1 MASYSTSRW
10 TLCNFLSVAGNRAAE
25 RRLARSE
32 LFDAE
37 WYQATQVPAL
47 TLDEAARHYLQ
58 EGAALGLSPS
68 PLFDGP
74 WYLENNTDVAA
85 IGLNPLLHYLDS
97 GRAEGR
103 QICPY
108 VDPKA
113 VAQVAASDLFD
124 AEWYRATQAPSV
136 TLAQAARHYLQQ
148 GAARGRSPSPLFD
161 GPWYLANNLDV
172 AAAGLNP
179 LLHYLNSGRAEGRL
193 ICSVAAPELVARIA
207 ASDLFDTEWYRAT
220 QAPSVTPAQA
230 AQHYLQEGA
239 ALGLSPSPLFDGPW
253 YLENNADVATI
264 GLNPLLHYLD
274 NGRSEE
280 RPICPV
286 ADPELVARIAT
297 SDLFDAEWYRSTQA
311 PEVAPTQAARHY
323 LQEGA
328 ARGLSPSPLFDGPW
342 YLKNNADVAEAGLN
356 PLLHYLNDGL
366 LEGRPIC
373 SFADPV
379 ALARIEGSDLFDAEW
394 YSTTHAPD
402 LLPNQAVRHYLREGA
417 ALGMN
422 PGPLFDGEWYLG
434 NNVDVARA
442 GSNPLLHYLESGRAE
457 GRPLRLAYARDTGA
471 HVIETLPVVL
481 RESTIARIVVVV
493 HAFYLD
499 VFEELLPHLVRA
511 IPHFDLL
518 VSTDQPAKKSAI
530 EAAAARAG
538 LAHRCRVVL
547 AENRGRNFG
556 PLVAVFAQDILRY
569 DLVLHVHTK
578 KSLFSGAEQTRWR
591 DEIYRALFANAACA
605 AIALSLF
612 EVDSRIGLFFPDTS
626 AHIVYWAHTWL
637 SNIGAGHGLLA
648 RLGLPY
654 DGFDEYLDYPVG
666 GMFWARVDA
675 LRPLLTAGLTLADF
689 PEEQGQTDGTLAHA
703 IERLIPLVC
712 RARGYCAV
720 CFDYDRGV
728 ARFDSS
734 SRNWRQY
741 SARTQCQ
748 ALLALQDVDLVSFD
762 LFDTLVSRPARR
774 PDAVLKLVEHRV
786 ATEEGRPIPL
796 FTERRAAENRVRAR
810 KHHQGDVNL
819 TEIYAELAASG
830 TIPGDVVARAQAL
843 EKRIDLG
850 ALRPRSEV
858 IEILKA
864 AHERGKRI
872 VLMTDTYYE
881 EADIR
886 GILRTIGVADLF
898 AALYVSNAFGARKDR
913 GDLWRHVE
921 EVEAV
926 PRARWLHVGD
936 NEHSDIQA
944 ACDRRIPYL
953 HVAHP
958 AKILA
963 QSGFVRDEGDL
974 ARTWSSDLIIGH
986 AMLTLCRN
994 PFLDRACP
1002 PYISLGSARDVGYVV
1017 FGPLMLLFMS
1027 WLIRHEALGR
1037 VERLYFLA
1045 REGDFLVKVYRLIR
1059 ERYGLSHLPEGRY
1072 FHVSR
1077 QVAIGAALG
1086 TSFRPELVTGAG
1098 RYAGSIQSLLWN
1110 RASFTAP
1117 AHLGLG
1123 SRDVRLPA
1131 DAPVVERVMSD
1142 LEPEIIA
1149 HGADLNA
1156 RFRAYARQEG
1166 LDADGRHAVVDVG
1179 YSATIQKMMQVALGQ
1194 ALIGFYM
1201 TTFDTAQGVAA
1212 EGGAAFSCFRA
1223 GTEDPEKSS
1232 LPVLAYGLAVEA
1244 FLTAPHGQVVGYET
1258 AGRRIAPVFKADPRT
1273 PAEHGI
1279 LAELH
1284 AGAEQYIIDT
1294 LDLYGPCLLQ
1304 ADIPSRGP
1312 QEFLR
1317 LLMQGLIATPSE
1329 PMRTLG
1335 VEDDFCGLPIHKVYA
1350 GAGSPASG

>member
-1 MASYSTSRW
+1 MKIRHLFRFIDYRST
-10 TLCNFLSVAGNRAAE
+10 E
-25 RRLARSE
+25 RRLENSE
-32 LFDAE
+32 LFDAI
-37 WYQATQVPAL
+37 WYQAMYVPEL
-47 TLDEAARHYLQ
+47 SLNQAARHYLRH
-58 EGAALGLSPS
+58 GAALGFSPS

-74 WYLENNTDVAA
+74 YYLANNPDVAA
-85 IGLNPLLHYLDS
+85 AGTNPLLHYLDNGRAEGRPIWLVANPEVVARIAASELFDEDWYRATQASDVEPDQSARHYLLEGATRGLSPGPRFDGPWYLANNPDVAAAGLNPLLHYLDS

-103 QICPY
+103 LIRP
-108 VDPKA
+108 
-113 VAQVAASDLFD
+113 VAEPVAAALVAASDLFD
-124 AEWYRATQAPSV
+124 AGWYCETQALGV
-136 TLAQAARHYLQQ
+136 TLDQAARHYLQE
-148 GAARGRSPSPLFD
+148 GAANDLSPGPLFD
-161 GPWYLANNLDV
+161 GPWYLANNADV
-172 AAAGLNP
+172 AAAGQNPLLHYLNHGRTEGRPTSPFVDPGALAAVEGSDLFDMEWYRTTYVPDLLPHQAARHYLREGAARGRKPGPLFDGAWYLGNNPDVANAGLNP
-179 LLHYLNSGRAEGRL
+179 LLHYL
-193 ICSVAAPELVARIA
+193 
-207 ASDLFDTEWYRAT
+207 T
-220 QAPSVTPAQA
+220 
-230 AQHYLQEGA
+230 
-239 ALGLSPSPLFDGPW
+239 
-253 YLENNADVATI
+253 
-264 GLNPLLHYLD
+264 
-274 NGRSEE
+274 
-280 RPICPV
+280 
-286 ADPELVARIAT
+286 
-297 SDLFDAEWYRSTQA
+297 
-311 PEVAPTQAARHY
+311 
-323 LQEGA
+323 
-328 ARGLSPSPLFDGPW
+328 
-342 YLKNNADVAEAGLN
+342 
-356 PLLHYLNDGL
+356 
-366 LEGRPIC
+366 
-373 SFADPV
+373 
-379 ALARIEGSDLFDAEW
+379 
-394 YSTTHAPD
+394 
-402 LLPNQAVRHYLREGA
+402 
-417 ALGMN
+417 
-422 PGPLFDGEWYLG
+422 
-434 NNVDVARA
+434 
-442 GSNPLLHYLESGRAE
+442 SGRAE
-457 GRPLRLAYARDTGA
+457 GRPIRLTCSRDAQAR
-471 HVIETLPVVL
+471 VIETRPVVL
-481 RESTIARIVVVV
+481 RQTISARIVVVV
-493 HAFYLD
+493 HAFYVD
-499 VFEELLPHLVRA
+499 VFEELLPHLLRA
-511 IPHFDLL
+511 ILLFDLL
-518 VSTDQPAKKSAI
+518 VSTDEPGKKQAL
-530 EAAAARAG
+530 EAAADRAG

-547 AENRGRNFG
+547 TENRGRNFG
-556 PLVAVFAQDILRY
+556 PLVTVLAPDILRY

-612 EVDSRIGLFFPDTS
+612 EEDSRIGLFFPETS
-626 AHIVYWAHTWL
+626 AHIVYWAHAWL
-637 SNIGAGHGLLA
+637 SNIGTGYGLLD

-654 DGFDEYLDYPVG
+654 DAFDEYIDYPVG

-675 LRPLLTAGLTLADF
+675 LRPLLTAELTPQDF
-689 PEEQGQTDGTLAHA
+689 PEEHGQTDGTLAHA
-703 IERLIPLVC
+703 IERVIPIVC
-712 RARGYCAV
+712 RTQGYRAV
-720 CFDYDRGV
+720 CLDYDRGL
-728 ARFDSS
+728 ARCGGSA
-734 SRNWRQY
+734 RNWHQY
-741 SARTQCQ
+741 SARTQDE

-774 PDAVLKLVEHRV
+774 PDGVLKLIEHRI
-786 ATEEGRPIPL
+786 AIEEGRPIPL
-796 FTERRAAENRVRAR
+796 FAERRAAENRVRAR

-819 TEIYAELAASG
+819 SEIYAELAASG
-830 TIPGDVVARAQAL
+830 TIPGDVVTRAQVL

-850 ALRPRSEV
+850 ALRPRPEV
-858 IEILKA
+858 IAVLRA
-864 AHERGKRI
+864 AHQRGKRI

-886 GILRTIGVADLF
+886 GILHAIGIADLF
-898 AALYVSNAFGARKDR
+898 AALYVSNAVAARKDR

-921 EVEAV
+921 EAEAV

-974 ARTWSSDLIIGH
+974 ARTWSSDLVIGH

-994 PFLDRACP
+994 PFLGRAGP
-1002 PYISLGSARDVGYVV
+1002 PYLSLGSARDIGYVV

-1059 ERYGLSHLPEGRY
+1059 ERYCLRHLPEGRY

-1086 TSFRPELVTGAG
+1086 TGFRPDLVTGAG
-1098 RYAGSIQSLLWN
+1098 RYVGSIHSLLWN

-1117 AHLGLG
+1117 AHLGLD

-1131 DAPVVERVMSD
+1131 DASVVERVMID
-1142 LEPEIIA
+1142 LAPEIMA

-1166 LDADGRHAVVDVG
+1166 LDAGGLHAVVDVG
-1179 YSATIQKMMQVALGQ
+1179 YSATIQKMMQLSLGQ
-1194 ALIGFYM
+1194 PLIGLYM
-1201 TTFDTAQGVAA
+1201 TTFDAAQMV
-1212 EGGAAFSCFRA
+1212 ERDGGAAFSCFRA
-1223 GTEDPEKSS
+1223 GAENPETSS

-1244 FLTAPHGQVVGYET
+1244 FLTAPHGQVVGYESL
-1258 AGRRIAPVFKADPRT
+1258 GERIVPLFKADPRT

-1294 LDLYGPCLLQ
+1294 LDLYGSSLLQ

-1335 VEDDFCGLPIHKVYA
+1335 VEDDFCGLPIHKVYP

>member
-1 MASYSTSRW
+1 MVRHTALHRK
-10 TLCNFLSVAGNRAAE
+10 LRNIFGADRDLVVA
-25 RRLARSE
+25 RRLSGSE

-37 WYQATQVPAL
+37 WYRATQAPDVVP
-47 TLDEAARHYLQ
+47 DQAARHYLQ
-58 EGAALGLSPS
+58 LGAALGLSPS

-74 WYLENNTDVAA
+74 WYLDNNPDVAA
-85 IGLNPLLHYLDS
+85 AGQNPLLHYLDS

-103 QICPY
+103 QTCPY
-108 VDPKA
+108 VDSKA
-113 VAQVAASDLFD
+113 VAQLAASDLFD
-124 AEWYRATQAPSV
+124 AEWYQATQAPSV
-136 TLAQAARHYLQQ
+136 TPAQAARHYLQQ
-148 GAARGRSPSPLFD
+148 GAARGLSPSPSFD
-161 GPWYLANNLDV
+161 GPWYLANYPDV

-193 ICSVAAPELVARIA
+193 ICSVADPELVARIA
-207 ASDLFDTEWYRAT
+207 ASDLFDAEWYRAT
-220 QAPSVTPAQA
+220 QAPNVTLNWA
-230 AQHYLQEGA
+230 ARHYLQEGA
-239 ALGLSPSPLFDGPW
+239 ALGLSPSPQFDGPW
-253 YLENNADVATI
+253 YLDNNPDVA
-264 GLNPLLHYLD
+264 
-274 NGRSEE
+274 
-280 RPICPV
+280 
-286 ADPELVARIAT
+286 
-297 SDLFDAEWYRSTQA
+297 
-311 PEVAPTQAARHY
+311 AAG
-323 LQEGA
+323 Q
-328 ARGLSPSPLFDGPW
+328 
-342 YLKNNADVAEAGLN
+342 N
-356 PLLHYLNDGL
+356 PLLHYLNDGRP
-366 LEGRPIC
+366 EGRPI
-373 SFADPV
+373 SPFADPV
-379 ALARIEGSDLFDAEW
+379 ALARIEGSGLFDAEW
-394 YSTTHAPD
+394 YRTNHVPD
-402 LLPNQAVRHYLREGA
+402 LSPNQAARHYLREGA
-417 ALGMN
+417 VLGMD
-422 PGPLFDGEWYLG
+422 PGPLFDGKWYLG
-434 NNVDVARA
+434 NNADVARA
-442 GSNPLLHYLESGRAE
+442 GSNPLLHYLKSGRAE
-457 GRPLRLAYARDTGA
+457 GRPIRLAYAQDTGA
-471 HVIETLPVVL
+471 RVIETRPMVL
-481 RESTIARIVVVV
+481 CGSTTARIVVVI
-493 HAFYLD
+493 HAFYID
-499 VFEELLPHLVRA
+499 VFEELLPRLVRA

-518 VSTDQPAKKSAI
+518 VSTDQPEKKRAI
-530 EAAAARAG
+530 EAAAAVAG
-538 LAHRCRVVL
+538 LVNRCRVRLV
-547 AENRGRNFG
+547 ENRGRNFG
-556 PLVAVFAQDILRY
+556 PLVAVFGQDILRY
-569 DLVLHVHTK
+569 DYVLHVHTK
-578 KSLFSGAEQTRWR
+578 KSLFSGAEQVRWR

-605 AIALSLF
+605 TIALVLL
-612 EVDSRIGLFFPDTS
+612 EEDRQIGLFFPETS
-626 AHIVYWAHTWL
+626 AHVAHWGHTWL
-637 SNIGAGHGLLA
+637 SNIGAGQSLLA
-648 RLGLPY
+648 RLCLPY
-654 DGFDEYLDYPVG
+654 DGFDEYIDYPVG

-689 PEEQGQTDGTLAHA
+689 PEEHGQTDGTLAHA
-703 IERLIPLVC
+703 IERVIPLVC
-712 RARGYCAV
+712 RAQGYRAV
-720 CFDYDRGV
+720 CFDYDRGL
-728 ARFDSS
+728 ARYDSS
-734 SRNWRQY
+734 ARNWHQY
-741 SARTQCQ
+741 SARSQDH
-748 ALLALQDVDLVSFD
+748 ALLALSDVDLVSFD

-774 PDAVLKLVEHRV
+774 PDAVLKLVEHRI

-796 FTERRAAENRVRAR
+796 FAERRAAENRVRAR

-819 TEIYAELAASG
+819 SEIYAELAASG
-830 TIPGDVVARAQAL
+830 TIPGDVVARAQVL

-850 ALRPRSEV
+850 ALRPRPEV
-858 IEILKA
+858 IAVLRA
-864 AHERGKRI
+864 AHQRGKRI

-886 GILRTIGVADLF
+886 GILQAIGIADLF
-898 AALYVSNAFGARKDR
+898 AALYVSNAVAARKDR

-921 EVEAV
+921 EAEAV

-974 ARTWSSDLIIGH
+974 ARTWSSDLVIGH

-994 PFLDRACP
+994 PFLDRPGP
-1002 PYISLGSARDVGYVV
+1002 PYLSLGSARDVGYVV

-1059 ERYGLSHLPEGRY
+1059 ERYGLRHLPEGRY

-1086 TSFRPELVTGAG
+1086 TGFRPDLVTGAG
-1098 RYAGSIQSLLWN
+1098 RYVGSIQSLLWN

-1117 AHLGLG
+1117 AHLGLD

-1131 DAPVVERVMSD
+1131 DAPVVERVMTD
-1142 LEPEIIA
+1142 LEPEIMA

-1166 LDADGRHAVVDVG
+1166 LDAGGLQAVVDVG
-1179 YSATIQKMMQVALGQ
+1179 YSATIQKMMQLALGQ
-1194 ALIGFYM
+1194 PLIGLYM
-1201 TTFDTAQGVAA
+1201 TTFDAAQMV
-1212 EGGAAFSCFRA
+1212 ERDGGAAFSCFRA
-1223 GTEDPEKSS
+1223 GAENPETSS

-1244 FLTAPHGQVVGYET
+1244 FLTAPHGQVVGYEI
-1258 AGRRIAPVFKADPRT
+1258 AGERIGPLFKADPRT

-1294 LDLYGPCLLQ
+1294 LDLYGPSLLQ
-1304 ADIPSRGP
+1304 ADIPSGGP

>member
-1 MASYSTSRW
+1 MF
-10 TLCNFLSVAGNRAAE
+10 FLDALHRMRRYLSNLKRKRAAE
-25 RRLARSE
+25 QIIANSG

-37 WYQATQVPAL
+37 WYHATQAPDVPADL
-47 TLDEAARHYLQ
+47 AARHYL
-58 EGAALGLSPS
+58 
-68 PLFDGP
+68 
-74 WYLENNTDVAA
+74 W
-85 IGLNPLLHYLDS
+85 
-97 GRAEGR
+97 
-103 QICPY
+103 
-108 VDPKA
+108 
-113 VAQVAASDLFD
+113 
-124 AEWYRATQAPSV
+124 
-136 TLAQAARHYLQQ
+136 
-148 GAARGRSPSPLFD
+148 
-161 GPWYLANNLDV
+161 
-172 AAAGLNP
+172 
-179 LLHYLNSGRAEGRL
+179 
-193 ICSVAAPELVARIA
+193 
-207 ASDLFDTEWYRAT
+207 
-220 QAPSVTPAQA
+220 
-230 AQHYLQEGA
+230 
-239 ALGLSPSPLFDGPW
+239 
-253 YLENNADVATI
+253 
-264 GLNPLLHYLD
+264 
-274 NGRSEE
+274 
-280 RPICPV
+280 
-286 ADPELVARIAT
+286 
-297 SDLFDAEWYRSTQA
+297 
-311 PEVAPTQAARHY
+311 
-323 LQEGA
+323 EGA

-342 YLKNNADVAEAGLN
+342 YLAHNPDVTEVGWNPLAHYLAHGRAEKRPICRFADPKVVAQIATSGLFDADWYSLTQAPAVAPDQAARHYLQVGAAGGLSPSPLFDGPWYLQNNADVAAAGLN
-356 PLLHYLNDGL
+356 PLLHYLDSGRSEERPISPVADPQLVARIAASELFDAGWYRATQALDVTLDRAALHYLQEGATCGLSPGPLFDGPWYLATNADVAAAGQNPLLHYLNDGRS
-366 LEGRPIC
+366 EGRPIC
-373 SFADPV
+373 PFVDPL
-379 ALARIEGSDLFDAEW
+379 ALARIEGSDLFDAQW
-394 YSTTHAPD
+394 YRTTHVPD
-402 LLPNQAVRHYLREGA
+402 LSPNQATRHYLHEGA
-417 ALGMN
+417 ALGMD
-422 PGPLFDGEWYLG
+422 PGPLFDGKWYLG
-434 NNVDVARA
+434 NNADVAGA

-457 GRPLRLAYARDTGA
+457 GRPIRLAYAPDTGA
-471 HVIETLPVVL
+471 CMIETLPVVL
-481 RESTIARIVVVV
+481 RESTNARIVVVV
-493 HAFYLD
+493 HAFYVE
-499 VFEELLPHLVRA
+499 VFEELLPHLARA
-511 IPHFDLL
+511 IPQFDLL
-518 VSTDQPAKKSAI
+518 VSTNEPTKKSAI

-538 LAHRCRVVL
+538 LIHRCRVEQV
-547 AENRGRNFG
+547 ENRGRNFG
-556 PLVAVFAQDILRY
+556 PLVTVFAPDILRY

-612 EVDSRIGLFFPDTS
+612 EEDSRIGLFFPETS
-626 AHIVYWAHTWL
+626 AHIVYWAHAWL
-637 SNIGAGHGLLA
+637 SNISTGYGLLD

-654 DGFDEYLDYPVG
+654 DGFDEYIDYPVG

-675 LRPLLTAGLTLADF
+675 LRPLLTAGLMPQDF
-689 PEEQGQTDGTLAHA
+689 PEEHGQTDGTLAHA
-703 IERLIPLVC
+703 IERVIPIVC
-712 RARGYCAV
+712 RSQGYRAV
-720 CFDYDRGV
+720 CLDYDRGL
-728 ARFDSS
+728 ARYDSS
-734 SRNWRQY
+734 ARNWHQY
-741 SARTQCQ
+741 SARSQDH
-748 ALLALQDVDLVSFD
+748 ALLALSDVDLVSFD

-774 PDAVLKLVEHRV
+774 PDAVLKLVEHRI
-786 ATEEGRPIPL
+786 ASEEGRPIPL
-796 FTERRAAENRVRAR
+796 FAERRAAENRVRAR

-819 TEIYAELAASG
+819 SEIYAELAASG
-830 TIPGDVVARAQAL
+830 SIPGDVVARAQVL

-850 ALRPRSEV
+850 ALRPRPEV
-858 IEILKA
+858 IAVLRA
-864 AHERGKRI
+864 AHQRGKRI

-886 GILRTIGVADLF
+886 GILQAIGIADLF
-898 AALYVSNAFGARKDR
+898 AALYVSNAVAARKDR

-921 EVEAV
+921 EAEAV

-974 ARTWSSDLIIGH
+974 ARTWSSDLVIGH

-994 PFLDRACP
+994 PFLDRAGP
-1002 PYISLGSARDVGYVV
+1002 PYLSLGSARDVGYVV

-1045 REGDFLVKVYRLIR
+1045 REGDFLVKVYLLIR
-1059 ERYGLSHLPEGRY
+1059 ERYGLRHLPEGRY

-1086 TSFRPELVTGAG
+1086 TGFRPDLVTGAG
-1098 RYAGSIQSLLWN
+1098 RYVGSIQSLLWN

-1117 AHLGLG
+1117 AHLGLD

-1131 DAPVVERVMSD
+1131 DAPVVERVMTD
-1142 LEPEIIA
+1142 LEPEIMA

-1166 LDADGRHAVVDVG
+1166 LDAGGLHAVVDVG
-1179 YSATIQKMMQVALGQ
+1179 YSATIQKMMQLSLGRP
-1194 ALIGFYM
+1194 LIGLYM
-1201 TTFDTAQGVAA
+1201 TTFDAAQMV
-1212 EGGAAFSCFRA
+1212 ERDGGAAFSCFRA
-1223 GTEDPEKSS
+1223 GAENPETSS

-1244 FLTAPHGQVVGYET
+1244 FLTAPHGQVVGYES
-1258 AGRRIAPVFKADPRT
+1258 AGERIAPLFKADPRT

-1294 LDLYGPCLLQ
+1294 LDLYGPSLLQ